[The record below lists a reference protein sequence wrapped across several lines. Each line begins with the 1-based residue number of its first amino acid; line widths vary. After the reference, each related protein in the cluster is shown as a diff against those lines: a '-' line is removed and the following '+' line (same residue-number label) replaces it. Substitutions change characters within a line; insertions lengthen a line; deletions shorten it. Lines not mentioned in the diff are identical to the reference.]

1 MRCPR
6 VGRVAV
12 YLLLLTPTA
21 AAPKSAHVAEAHGAP
36 RVDESRGHNRSSR
49 RRVPPPQAA
58 AAAAFTEASREEIA
72 SALAKEASHST
83 ADFCFVSVA
92 FLVASFVHG
101 IAGFGAGIVAM
112 SIVPLQ
118 LPVMEAVPIVAV
130 FSLCICAGL
139 ALQLRG
145 ALSNPSVRP
154 VLLSLVVGCVIGVPL
169 GGVLL
174 TRADPRWLRIALG
187 MCMLLFVGERVMHD
201 DDGAAA
207 ERRAYAAVAEGDAH
221 ALRPVAMEQ
230 IQPSP
235 LTSPSVSPRLLSRL
249 GRPIEAEEPPAS
261 PKIKH
266 RGRRTID
273 HPLVGVAVGLASG
286 VLGGALNE
294 AGPPV
299 VIYLTL
305 KQWPKDDVKATLQVV
320 SALPPLPLRACVL
333 TCVTCT
339 HLRACTFFLPSL
351 QVYFTLVSLAV
362 VTMMACRGILQPR
375 HLYYDATGLPAAVL
389 GASAG
394 VCLYRRIDQEL
405 FGRILVAAM
414 LVGGVTYI
422 GHAAAELLGEAKALP
437 NPLHHIG
444 WMLGYYV
451 DAVVDPH
458 VGS

>member
-1 MRCPR
+1 MWSASKPTRPMRCPR
-6 VGRVAV
+6 VRRVAV
-12 YLLLLTPTA
+12 CLLLLTPTA

-36 RVDESRGHNRSSR
+36 RADESRGHNRSSR
-49 RRVPPPQAA
+49 RRVPPQQHSQGT
-58 AAAAFTEASREEIA
+58 AAAAFTEASREEII
-72 SALAKEASHST
+72 SALATDASHST

-154 VLLSLVVGCVIGVPL
+154 VLLSLVLGCIVGVPL

-187 MCMLLFVGERVMHD
+187 MCMLLFVGERVMHE
-201 DDGAAA
+201 DDGVAA
-207 ERRAYAAVAEGDAH
+207 ERRAYAAVAEGDAQ
-221 ALRPVAMEQ
+221 ALRPVAMRLGRSIETEE
-230 IQPSP
+230 PSP

-249 GRPIEAEEPPAS
+249 GRPIEAEEPPSS
-261 PKIKH
+261 PKAKGH
-266 RGRRTID
+266 RARRTID
-273 HPLVGVAVGLASG
+273 HPLVGFGVGLASG

-305 KQWPKDDVKATLQVV
+305 KQWPKDDVKATLQVD
-320 SALPPLPLRACVL
+320 SALPRPLRTCYLFTCLRACEPLASSLPYFLTSVL
-333 TCVTCT
+333 PHFPTSLLPYFLTYRCT
-339 HLRACTFFLPSL
+339 SRWSPSP
-351 QVYFTLVSLAV
+351 SS
-362 VTMMACRGILQPR
+362 R
-375 HLYYDATGLPAAVL
+375 
-389 GASAG
+389 
-394 VCLYRRIDQEL
+394 
-405 FGRILVAAM
+405 
-414 LVGGVTYI
+414 
-422 GHAAAELLGEAKALP
+422 
-437 NPLHHIG
+437 
-444 WMLGYYV
+444 
-451 DAVVDPH
+451 
-458 VGS
+458 

>member
-12 YLLLLTPTA
+12 CLLLLTPTA

-339 HLRACTFFLPSL
+339 HLRACTSFLPSL

>member
-6 VGRVAV
+6 GVGRVAV
-12 YLLLLTPTA
+12 CLLLLTPTA

-36 RVDESRGHNRSSR
+36 RADEGRGHNRSSR
-49 RRVPPPQAA
+49 RRVPPPQGEAS
-58 AAAAFTEASREEIA
+58 AAFTEASRDEII
-72 SALAKEASHST
+72 SALATDASHST
-83 ADFCFVSVA
+83 ADFCVVSAA

-154 VLLSLVVGCVIGVPL
+154 VLLSLVVGCIIGVPL

-221 ALRPVAMEQ
+221 ALRPVAIRLGRSIETEA
-230 IQPSP
+230 PSP

-249 GRPIEAEEPPAS
+249 GRPIEAEEPPSS
-261 PKIKH
+261 PKAKGH
-266 RGRRTID
+266 RARRTID

-305 KQWPKDDVKATLQVV
+305 KQWPKDDVKATLQVD
-320 SALPPLPLRACVL
+320 SALPQPLRTRVPCL
-333 TCVTCT
+333 LPCFRCT
-339 HLRACTFFLPSL
+339 SRWSPSP
-351 QVYFTLVSLAV
+351 SS
-362 VTMMACRGILQPR
+362 R
-375 HLYYDATGLPAAVL
+375 
-389 GASAG
+389 
-394 VCLYRRIDQEL
+394 
-405 FGRILVAAM
+405 
-414 LVGGVTYI
+414 
-422 GHAAAELLGEAKALP
+422 
-437 NPLHHIG
+437 
-444 WMLGYYV
+444 
-451 DAVVDPH
+451 
-458 VGS
+458 

>member
-1 MRCPR
+1 VKLSANTSMRCPR

-305 KQWPKDDVKATLQVV
+305 KQWPKDDVKATLQV
-320 SALPPLPLRACVL
+320 
-333 TCVTCT
+333 
-339 HLRACTFFLPSL
+339 
-351 QVYFTLVSLAV
+351 YFTLVSLAV

>member
-12 YLLLLTPTA
+12 CLLLLTPTA

-305 KQWPKDDVKATLQVV
+305 KQWPKDDVKATLQV
-320 SALPPLPLRACVL
+320 
-333 TCVTCT
+333 
-339 HLRACTFFLPSL
+339 
-351 QVYFTLVSLAV
+351 YFTLVSLAV

-444 WMLGYYV
+444 WMLGFYV
-451 DAVVDPH
+451 DAVLDPH

>member
-12 YLLLLTPTA
+12 CLLLLTPTA

-72 SALAKEASHST
+72 SALAKDASHST

-339 HLRACTFFLPSL
+339 HLRACTSFLPSL

-375 HLYYDATGLPAAVL
+375 HLYYDATGLPAALL

-437 NPLHHIG
+437 NPLRHIG
-444 WMLGYYV
+444 WMLGFYV
-451 DAVVDPH
+451 DAVLDPH

>member
-1 MRCPR
+1 M
-6 VGRVAV
+6 

-58 AAAAFTEASREEIA
+58 AAAAFTESSREEIA

-187 MCMLLFVGERVMHD
+187 MCMLLFVGERVMHE

-305 KQWPKDDVKATLQVV
+305 KQWPKDDVKATLQVD
-320 SALPPLPLRACVL
+320 SALPPLPL
-333 TCVTCT
+333 CT
-339 HLRACTFFLPSL
+339 YLCYLYSLARLHFLPSL
-351 QVYFTLVSLAV
+351 LAGV
-362 VTMMACRGILQPR
+362 LHAGLPRRRHDDGVPR
-375 HLYYDATGLPAAVL
+375 HPAAAPPLLRRHRPARRRARCISRGLPLQADRSGALRPHPRRGDARRRRHLHWPCGGRAARGGQGPAQPVAPYWL
-389 GASAG
+389 DARLLRGRGPRPS
-394 VCLYRRIDQEL
+394 RRQLISP
-405 FGRILVAAM
+405 
-414 LVGGVTYI
+414 GG
-422 GHAAAELLGEAKALP
+422 
-437 NPLHHIG
+437 
-444 WMLGYYV
+444 W
-451 DAVVDPH
+451 
-458 VGS
+458 

>member
-1 MRCPR
+1 M
-6 VGRVAV
+6 

>member
-6 VGRVAV
+6 VRRVAV
-12 YLLLLTPTA
+12 CLLLLTPTA

-36 RVDESRGHNRSSR
+36 RADESRGHNRSSR
-49 RRVPPPQAA
+49 RRVPPQQHSQGT
-58 AAAAFTEASREEIA
+58 AAAAFTEASREEII
-72 SALAKEASHST
+72 SALATDASHST

-154 VLLSLVVGCVIGVPL
+154 VLLSLVLGCIVGVPL

-187 MCMLLFVGERVMHD
+187 MCMLLFVGERVMHE
-201 DDGAAA
+201 DDGVAA
-207 ERRAYAAVAEGDAH
+207 ERRAYAAVAEGDAQ
-221 ALRPVAMEQ
+221 ALRPVAMRLGRSIETEE
-230 IQPSP
+230 PSP

-261 PKIKH
+261 PKAKGH
-266 RGRRTID
+266 RARRTID
-273 HPLVGVAVGLASG
+273 HPLVGFGVGLASG

-305 KQWPKDDVKATLQVV
+305 KQWPKDDVKAT
-320 SALPPLPLRACVL
+320 
-333 TCVTCT
+333 
-339 HLRACTFFLPSL
+339 L

-394 VCLYRRIDQEL
+394 VCLYKRIDQEL

-414 LVGGVTYI
+414 LVGGITYI

-444 WMLGYYV
+444 WMLGFYV
-451 DAVVDPH
+451 DAVLDPH

>member
-1 MRCPR
+1 MC
-6 VGRVAV
+6 
-12 YLLLLTPTA
+12 LLLLTPTA

-36 RVDESRGHNRSSR
+36 RADESRGHNRSSR

-58 AAAAFTEASREEIA
+58 AAAAFTESSREEIA

-187 MCMLLFVGERVMHD
+187 MCMLLFVGERVMHE

-339 HLRACTFFLPSL
+339 HLRACTSFLACL

-451 DAVVDPH
+451 DAVLDPH